1 MFALARKTV
10 FGLLATSLVI
20 GTAQMASAKPW
31 PKPQPWPHFYHGP
44 AVIINPVTVVAP
56 VTPVPAAI
64 QLINPATNQVA
75 LPYAVN
81 GGPVQSLPA
90 GYSVTLH
97 QESVVTFDRGGS
109 AGWGRC
115 GLTSGVYKFI
125 PANGA
130 WTIVS
135 DATPSPVVATATP
148 VPAN

>member
-64 QLINPATNQVA
+64 QLINPATNQSRCRMRSTAVRCSLCQPATVSPCTRSRLSPSTGAGRRVGAVA
-75 LPYAVN
+75 A
-81 GGPVQSLPA
+81 
-90 GYSVTLH
+90 
-97 QESVVTFDRGGS
+97 
-109 AGWGRC
+109 
-115 GLTSGVYKFI
+115 
-125 PANGA
+125 
-130 WTIVS
+130 
-135 DATPSPVVATATP
+135 
-148 VPAN
+148 